1 MAGTGDLDREKFMT
15 ALAAG
20 SPPETIK
27 IDRFK
32 MGGHG
37 AKRTTT
43 ILDDLIKRDKVDVKK
58 FYPATVEEVQFPPGP
73 GGKIT
78 ALPWNTD
85 DRALFYNK
93 QHFIEAGLDPNKPPL
108 T

>member
-1 MAGTGDLDREKFMT
+1 M
-15 ALAAG
+15 
-20 SPPETIK
+20 IK

-58 FYPATVEEVQFPPGP
+58 FFPATVEEVLYPPGP

-78 ALPWNTD
+78 ASPGTPTT
-85 DRALFYNK
+85 
-93 QHFIEAGLDPNKPPL
+93 GP
-108 T
+108 